1 MNTKQFTIALSA
13 FAVVI
18 FGGLNIAS
26 QNWLSGMR
34 ADMTENDLYTL
45 SDAAKKVASSLAE
58 PVELQ
63 FVYSRRLA
71 ADYPAI
77 RAYGAR
83 VRELLAEISARSGG
97 DVIIK
102 EIDPEAFSDEEERI
116 IDAGVQSTPTES
128 GDPLYLAIVGRNSV
142 DDQIVIPYLAP
153 EREALLEYDLVKLIS
168 QLDDP
173 APPRIGI
180 LTSLIDMAGTGQSQ
194 SDYYVLRELARS
206 FEIVQIAP
214 DFVAL
219 PNDLDALMI
228 VHPPKLSPRQQY
240 LIEQGILR
248 IGRAIIALDPTS
260 KASVAAR
267 GRRAQVSS
275 SLGRVEGMLG
285 LAPIDEV
292 VIDKQLGL
300 PVERIEDGRR
310 FVEVQ
315 PLFIAPPRVQMSGD
329 DPITAD
335 LTRAI
340 NFGAAGAL
348 IVTPEPGADFVPL
361 VWTTPEAMMIGTQI
375 AGKEVTPRELLN
387 NYAAL
392 GVSQPLI
399 GRLTGELTSRF
410 TDDIPPLVIP
420 KDPVLAAL
428 VNDPETQHP
437 HLEKSVQS
445 VDIILI
451 SDTDIFDD
459 TFYVSPN
466 GGAPV
471 ADNAVFVMNA
481 LDNLSGSDALVNLRS
496 RAPSARPMTRVNKMR
511 DEARER
517 LYEEQEILQLRLK
530 QTEARLNEL
539 RAAGAG
545 GGLLS
550 HSGDFDEVDQAE
562 AEELTR
568 FRGEAIEIRQ
578 RLREVEREF
587 RADIDLLSGRLV
599 LFNVWLPPAAIILIG
614 FLVVGWRN
622 RSKGRSR

>member
-26 QNWLSGMR
+26 QNWLSGIR

-348 IVTPEPGADFVPL
+348 SVTPEPGADFVPL

-428 VNDPETQHP
+428 VNDPETQHQ

>member
-26 QNWLSGMR
+26 QNWLSGIR

-348 IVTPEPGADFVPL
+348 SVTPEPGADFVPL

-428 VNDPETQHP
+428 ANDPETQHP